1 MDERTDFMFSRKDLQ
16 RLIIPLIVEQFLS
29 ITIGM
34 ADTVMVSVCG
44 EAAVSGVSLVDAINI
59 LMINIF
65 SALATGGAIVSS
77 QYIGREDLGKACE
90 AAKQLVLAVFVLS
103 TAIGAIFVFGGPQVL
118 GLLYHDIEA
127 DVMAS
132 AESYFFLTALS
143 YPFIA
148 LYNAGA
154 ALFRA
159 MGNSKVSMTI
169 SIVMNCINIGG
180 NALFIFGFD
189 MGAAGAAL
197 ATLISRIMGAV
208 FILVLLRRSTNII
221 HIDSYLRLGLHPG
234 MIKNILEIGIPNGLE
249 NGMFQLGKIIVQGM
263 IASYGTAAIAANAV
277 CNSIAGF
284 PIIPGSAIGLALI
297 TVVGQCVG
305 AQRYEEAKQYI
316 HKLTGLAYLFM
327 FFFNA
332 LIAIFCSQIVGFF
345 SLSAEATDTA
355 VQIMLWHSLFCAVFW
370 PAAFTMPNGLRA
382 ANDVRFT
389 MTVSILS
396 MWICRICMSY
406 ILGTVLG
413 MGALGTWFAMFLDW
427 IVRIVFFAVRLHSN
441 KWQHRELQQKMA
453 AVD

>member
-1 MDERTDFMFSRKDLQ
+1 YKFSHSLLLKGMNERKDFMFSRKDLQ
-16 RLIIPLIVEQFLS
+16 RLIISLLVEQFLS

-159 MGNSKVSMTI
+159 MGRSEE
-169 SIVMNCINIGG
+169 
-180 NALFIFGFD
+180 
-189 MGAAGAAL
+189 
-197 ATLISRIMGAV
+197 
-208 FILVLLRRSTNII
+208 RRVA
-221 HIDSYLRLGLHPG
+221 
-234 MIKNILEIGIPNGLE
+234 E
-249 NGMFQLGKIIVQGM
+249 
-263 IASYGTAAIAANAV
+263 
-277 CNSIAGF
+277 
-284 PIIPGSAIGLALI
+284 GSG
-297 TVVGQCVG
+297 
-305 AQRYEEAKQYI
+305 
-316 HKLTGLAYLFM
+316 
-327 FFFNA
+327 
-332 LIAIFCSQIVGFF
+332 
-345 SLSAEATDTA
+345 
-355 VQIMLWHSLFCAVFW
+355 
-370 PAAFTMPNGLRA
+370 
-382 ANDVRFT
+382 
-389 MTVSILS
+389 
-396 MWICRICMSY
+396 
-406 ILGTVLG
+406 
-413 MGALGTWFAMFLDW
+413 
-427 IVRIVFFAVRLHSN
+427 
-441 KWQHRELQQKMA
+441 
-453 AVD
+453 